1 MGRPMVTVPSDSLPL
16 SLFRDLVL
24 SWVIRVWTVVHT
36 VEVCWQCAERSLRIP
51 STGSPAAGVCLVA
64 QLCLT
69 LRGPMNCN
77 QALLSV
83 EFSRQEYCSGLPF
96 PPLGDLPNPG
106 IEPDSPA
113 LAGGLFTTGATWEA
127 APPPPPP

>member
-1 MGRPMVTVPSDSLPL
+1 MGRSMVTVPSDSFPL
-16 SLFRDLVL
+16 SLFQDLVL
-24 SWVIRVWTVVHT
+24 SWVKRVWIVVHT

-77 QALLSV
+77 PPGSSVQARILQWVAVSS
-83 EFSRQEYCSGLPF
+83 SRG
-96 PPLGDLPNPG
+96 
-106 IEPDSPA
+106 SP
-113 LAGGLFTTGATWEA
+113 
-127 APPPPPP
+127 